1 MQWSSRVM
9 LRLLIENILD
19 RRNVFMK
26 IKDIGR
32 VVTGKTPLTGVNEYY
47 GGNIMF
53 ISPSDLHGDYL
64 IEKSEKTITEEG
76 LKSIESNSIDGIS
89 VLTGCIGWDMG
100 NVAMCNSR
108 CATNQQINA
117 IIDFNHK
124 LVDPRYVY
132 YWLKGKKDY
141 LFSIAS
147 VTRTPILSKS
157 VFENIDI
164 PLPSLKIQERVT
176 KLLSLIDEKI
186 RKNHQI
192 NDYLEQ
198 QLQLLYD
205 YWFTQYNFPNEDGQ
219 PYKASNGLMVW
230 NKMINHLIPADW
242 KVKPL
247 GTICSFRN
255 GINYDKNVDGNTIYK
270 IINVRN
276 ISSSTLFLDES
287 NFDEICLPK
296 QQGDKYYVSDDS
308 IIIARSGIPGATR
321 ILCNPSSNII
331 FCGFIICCTPS
342 DNTLQN
348 YLTLYLRQFEGSSA
362 TQTGGSILKN
372 VSQET
377 LKNLIVPIPPQSLLN
392 QFNDPIL
399 PIYNLINSNTKEN
412 VQLITLRDWLLPMLM
427 NGQTTIED

>member
-1 MQWSSRVM
+1 
-9 LRLLIENILD
+9 
-19 RRNVFMK
+19 MK

-377 LKNLIVPIPPQSLLN
+377 LKNFIVPIPPQSLLN
-392 QFNDPIL
+392 QFNDSIL

>member
-1 MQWSSRVM
+1 M
-9 LRLLIENILD
+9 
-19 RRNVFMK
+19 
-26 IKDIGR
+26 
-32 VVTGKTPLTGVNEYY
+32 
-47 GGNIMF
+47 
-53 ISPSDLHGDYL
+53 
-64 IEKSEKTITEEG
+64 
-76 LKSIESNSIDGIS
+76 
-89 VLTGCIGWDMG
+89 LTGCIGWDMG

-392 QFNDPIL
+392 QFNDSIL

>member
-1 MQWSSRVM
+1 
-9 LRLLIENILD
+9 
-19 RRNVFMK
+19 MK

-192 NDYLEQ
+192 NDYLEEMAKTIYNYWFIQFDFPDENGKPYKSSGGKMSFCNELNREIPQNWNYTSIGNITICLDSERIPLSNQ
-198 QLQLLYD
+198 QREGMKGSIPYYGATGIMDYVNRPIFSGNFVLLAEDGSVMDDNGNPILQRVSGDVWINNHTHVLQPVKGYSCRLLYLLLKD
-205 YWFTQYNFPNEDGQ
+205 
-219 PYKASNGLMVW
+219 
-230 NKMINHLIPADW
+230 IP
-242 KVKPL
+242 V
-247 GTICSFRN
+247 
-255 GINYDKNVDGNTIYK
+255 
-270 IINVRN
+270 
-276 ISSSTLFLDES
+276 
-287 NFDEICLPK
+287 
-296 QQGDKYYVSDDS
+296 S
-308 IIIARSGIPGATR
+308 IIKT
-321 ILCNPSSNII
+321 
-331 FCGFIICCTPS
+331 
-342 DNTLQN
+342 
-348 YLTLYLRQFEGSSA
+348 
-362 TQTGGSILKN
+362 GSIQMKINQANLNNYNILSIPDAIRTQFINCVEPLDTKIMQIQ
-372 VSQET
+372 QENN
-377 LKNLIVPIPPQSLLN
+377 NLI
-392 QFNDPIL
+392 QF
-399 PIYNLINSNTKEN
+399 
-412 VQLITLRDWLLPMLM
+412 RDWLLPMLM
-427 NGQTTIED
+427 NGQATIED

>member
-1 MQWSSRVM
+1 M

-392 QFNDPIL
+392 QFNDSIL

>member
-1 MQWSSRVM
+1 
-9 LRLLIENILD
+9 
-19 RRNVFMK
+19 MK

-192 NDYLEQ
+192 NDYLEEMAKTI
-198 QLQLLYD
+198 YD
-205 YWFTQYNFPNEDGQ
+205 YWFVQFDFPDKNGK
-219 PYKASNGLMVW
+219 PYKSSGGTFKNGLPIGW
-230 NKMINHLIPADW
+230 NYVPIKNICNILSGFSFQSDDYVQNG
-242 KVKPL
+242 KYKL
-247 GTICSFRN
+247 LTIKN
-255 GINYDKNVDGNTIYK
+255 VQDTGINLDVDNYINILPENMPDFCKLDIGSILMSLTGNVGRVGILYDSNCLLNQRVSLMQAKNPIMTPFIYCLLKSSKMRYILESLATGTSQKNLSPIEAGNIMIPYDSEIVK
-270 IINVRN
+270 
-276 ISSSTLFLDES
+276 
-287 NFDEICLPK
+287 NFSKKVTPLI
-296 QQGDKYYVSDDS
+296 DS
-308 IIIARSGIPGATR
+308 IIT
-321 ILCNPSSNII
+321 
-331 FCGFIICCTPS
+331 
-342 DNTLQN
+342 
-348 YLTLYLRQFEGSSA
+348 
-362 TQTGGSILKN
+362 
-372 VSQET
+372 
-377 LKNLIVPIPPQSLLN
+377 NL
-392 QFNDPIL
+392 
-399 PIYNLINSNTKEN
+399 KEN
-412 VQLITLRDWLLPMLM
+412 NNLTNLREWLLPMLM
-427 NGQTTIED
+427 NGQATIEN